1 MTQGATADRV
11 LGALG
16 NAAIVIFVVLF
27 FTFLLAPI
35 LVVVVVSFS
44 SLGYIGFPIPAF
56 SLRWFQRIVEYQ
68 PFLDGLRVSIELA
81 VAATALAMLLGV
93 PAGLAVARSSH
104 RWAQWSAAFLLS
116 PISMP
121 MIVLG
126 YSQLYY
132 FSALGLGTSFL
143 SLWLA
148 HTVIGIPYIVR
159 MVVGVYRSMPADYEE
174 SAMLLG
180 AGRLSALWLVTL
192 PMIRPGIFAGALF
205 AFLVSFDNLPISYF
219 FGSPSTSTL
228 PVVIL
233 SYIQNQFD
241 PSIAAVST
249 VQLTMALVILLL
261 LDRFYGL
268 RRVGAPAS

>member
-1 MTQGATADRV
+1 MTQGETADRV
-11 LGALG
+11 LSAMGDTAL
-16 NAAIVIFVVLF
+16 VVFVVLF

-44 SLGYIGFPIPAF
+44 SLGYIGFPIPGF
-56 SLRWFQRIVEYQ
+56 SLRWFQRIAEYQ
-68 PFLDGLRVSIELA
+68 PFLDGFRVSIELA
-81 VAATALAMLLGV
+81 AASTVLAMLLGI
-93 PAGLAVARSSH
+93 PAGLAVARSSR

-180 AGRLSALWLVTL
+180 AGRLSALWWVTL

-205 AFLVSFDNLPISYF
+205 CFLVSFDNLPISYF
-219 FGSPSTSTL
+219 FGSPATSTL

-233 SYIQNQFD
+233 SYVQNQFD

-249 VQLTMALVILLL
+249 VQMAMALIILLL